1 MSIFG
6 TVVRLVQIQLHIHHF
21 FSHIPH
27 NAIMSSN
34 RTCLIPERERER
46 RRTFKYSITDS
57 MIRQHRLISD
67 TRPCHVFQA
76 VT

>member
-46 RRTFKYSITDS
+46 GDELLS
-57 MIRQHRLISD
+57 
-67 TRPCHVFQA
+67 TRSQIV
-76 VT
+76 